1 MQALS
6 TTTTDR
12 AASDIGIFQL
22 SFDLYQS
29 FKERGFW
36 LYSAWVEVLLGYR
49 STLLGPLWSVIGTAF
64 FVFGI
69 GALFKTM
76 MGAQGALYIAHLA
89 VGYILW
95 QYIQKTMVQ
104 STKFF
109 QISSS
114 SILDGIAT
122 YTDVMLKESLKNLIT
137 LLHNCLI
144 VLLAFLY
151 IGIAPS
157 FLSFILLLTVPLVLA
172 VVFFISMVL
181 GILGARYPDL
191 VEMLSSVMRLMFF
204 VTPILW
210 VPGEGARSALFNAV
224 LYFNPFYYLIEVIRG
239 PLVYGQMPYFEIAVV
254 GAALFLCWLA
264 ASLLYARTKSV
275 IALWL

>member
-12 AASDIGIFQL
+12 TASGTGIFQL
-22 SFDLYQS
+22 SLDLYQS
-29 FKERGFW
+29 FKARGFW

-49 STLLGPLWSVIGTAF
+49 STLLGPLWSVIGTAV

-76 MGAQGALYIAHLA
+76 MGAKGDLYIVHLA
-89 VGYILW
+89 VGYVLW
-95 QYIQKTMVQ
+95 QYLSKTIVQ

-109 QISSS
+109 QASSS

-144 VLLAFLY
+144 VLIAFVY
-151 IGIAPS
+151 IGLAPS
-157 FLSFILLLTVPLVLA
+157 FLSLILLFTVPLVLA
-172 VVFFISMVL
+172 VVFFISMAL

-210 VPGEGARSALFNAV
+210 IPGEGGRSLLFDAV
-224 LYFNPFYYLIEVIRG
+224 LYFNPFYYLIEIIRG
-239 PLVYGQMPYFEIAVV
+239 PLVYGKMPYFELAVV
-254 GAALFLCWLA
+254 GATLFVCWLA

>member
-1 MQALS
+1 MQAFS

-12 AASDIGIFQL
+12 TASDTGIFQL

-29 FKERGFW
+29 FAARGFW

-49 STLLGPLWSVIGTAF
+49 STLLGPLWSVVGTAF
-64 FVFGI
+64 FVFII
-69 GALFKTM
+69 GALFRTM
-76 MGAQGALYIAHLA
+76 MGSHGELYIVHLA
-89 VGYILW
+89 VGYVLW
-95 QYIQKTMVQ
+95 QYISKTIVQ

-109 QISSS
+109 QSNSS

-137 LLHNCLI
+137 LIHNCLVVFI
-144 VLLAFLY
+144 AFLY
-151 IGIAPS
+151 IGVAPS
-157 FLSFILLLTVPLVLA
+157 SLSLIILFTVPLVLA
-172 VVFFISMVL
+172 VVFFISMAL

-210 VPGEGARSALFNAV
+210 VAGEGGRGALFNAV
-224 LYFNPFYYLIEVIRG
+224 LYFILFY
-239 PLVYGQMPYFEIAVV
+239 
-254 GAALFLCWLA
+254 
-264 ASLLYARTKSV
+264 
-275 IALWL
+275 